1 MAYPT
6 THRFDTA
13 YLSGFTASI
22 GSSPTATHIRVPF
35 RGLLEK
41 VAVVTH
47 GSIATADCSVAIA
60 LNGTAISGSPLTI
73 PVASAAAGQVA
84 SMVPTTLTYANE
96 DDVFSFTPA
105 NAAGSTI
112 GGTFTIRLK
121 GDRG

>member
-6 THRFDTA
+6 THRFDVA

-22 GSSPTATHIRVPF
+22 GSSPTATHVRAPF
-35 RGLLEK
+35 RGLVEK
-41 VAVVTH
+41 IAVVTH
-47 GSIATADCSVAIA
+47 GLIATTDCSVAIA

-84 SMVPTTLTYANE
+84 SMVPTSPTYMSE
-96 DDVFSFTPA
+96 DDVLSFTPSA
-105 NAAGSTI
+105 AAGSTI
-112 GGTFTIRLK
+112 GGTFTVRLK